1 MWICIRRFLYV
12 PGNQHFEEN
21 GKSFEENETGRV
33 RLFRIFGNKM
43 IAT

>member
-21 GKSFEENETGRV
+21 GKSFEENETGDV
-33 RLFRIFGNKM
+33 
-43 IAT
+43 